1 MSPTPLLPTF
11 RVVIPHPCHTECH
24 LKSMGAVAFAR
35 APRLGPGCACLR
47 CAPFPAPTA
56 GEEVVPPPYGGAG
69 GSRFHVV
76 PETLLGVLWLQFALA
91 VADHKRYARSGCQ
104 RT

>member
-1 MSPTPLLPTF
+1 MSPPPVWRKS

-24 LKSMGAVAFAR
+24 PKSMGAVAFAR

-56 GEEVVPPPYGGAG
+56 GEGSRTAPYGGAG
-69 GSRFHVV
+69 GSRFHVA

-91 VADHKRYARSGCQ
+91 VADHKRYAPSGCQ